1 MKVLLGIELGGAYTD
16 PGRAEALVAAA
27 PLDFVIGS
35 IHNLSP
41 GAGGRDF
48 FYLDYRS
55 EAACYAALDDYF
67 ASMLALTRLD
77 CYDALGHIIYPLRY
91 MNGRAGWNV
100 TLDRYGDQLDHL
112 LRAVI
117 QNGKAIE
124 VNTHGGREVEDWRPL
139 LKRYRQL
146 GGELVTTGSDAHSP
160 GNVGRGISQ
169 AVALLRETGFHRF
182 VVYRKRHPEWI
193 KL

>member
-1 MKVLLGIELGGAYTD
+1 
-16 PGRAEALVAAA
+16 
-27 PLDFVIGS
+27 
-35 IHNLSP
+35 
-41 GAGGRDF
+41 
-48 FYLDYRS
+48 
-55 EAACYAALDDYF
+55 
-67 ASMLALTRLD
+67 MLALTRLD

-91 MNGRAGWNV
+91 MNGRAGWHI
-100 TLDRYGDQLDHL
+100 TLDRYGDHLDQL

-124 VNTHGGREVEDWRPL
+124 VNTHGGREVEDWRPIL
-139 LKRYRQL
+139 RHYHQL

-182 VVYRKRHPEWI
+182 AVYRKRRPEWI

>member
-1 MKVLLGIELGGAYTD
+1 M
-16 PGRAEALVAAA
+16 AAA

-41 GAGGRDF
+41 EAGGRDF

-55 EAACYAALDDYF
+55 EEACYTTLDDYF

-91 MNGRAGWNV
+91 MNGEQAGTSPW
-100 TLDRYGDQLDHL
+100 TGMGDQLDQPAPCRHPK
-112 LRAVI
+112 REGNRG
-117 QNGKAIE
+117 Q
-124 VNTHGGREVEDWRPL
+124 HPRRREVEDWRPIL
-139 LKRYRQL
+139 RHYHQL

-182 VVYRKRHPEWI
+182 AVYRKRRPEWI